1 MEEERDF
8 GRRKVWRTE
17 TRMEDG
23 SCWERERRKTRK
35 SESETRAGKLKS
47 GGAKRRRRLLPPSK
61 PTRHALSEAFLFPPR
76 SSFGRHVGGSQPFAR
91 HGRFVHTYRNYRY
104 RRTVT
109 SAYNTADSRLPFVPQ
124 RSRR

>member
-1 MEEERDF
+1 MEEQGDF

-23 SCWERERRKTRK
+23 SCERERRKTRK

-61 PTRHALSEAFLFPPR
+61 R
-76 SSFGRHVGGSQPFAR
+76 Q
-91 HGRFVHTYRNYRY
+91 
-104 RRTVT
+104 
-109 SAYNTADSRLPFVPQ
+109 DM
-124 RSRR
+124 RSRKRSCFLLVPPSVGSSAARNPSLATVVSFTPTEIIVIGVP